1 MSGRRSASIAIWL
14 LLLAAAAWIVA
25 HARFTADLSAF
36 LPARATAAQQALVD
50 ELREGVAS
58 RLILIDID
66 GGDGPQR
73 ALISG
78 QLAESLRANPIFSS
92 VNNGRVAASS
102 PDQKIGRAHV

>member
-1 MSGRRSASIAIWL
+1 VKSRFVNVAIWL
-14 LLLAAAAWIVA
+14 LLLAAAAWIIG

-36 LPARATAAQQALVD
+36 LPTRATAAQQALVD

-73 ALISG
+73 A
-78 QLAESLRANPIFSS
+78 
-92 VNNGRVAASS
+92 
-102 PDQKIGRAHV
+102 HV